1 MALALVL
8 IGVILMFP
16 KFKLMHSCFL
26 LWMVFGMLFD
36 AAALAEQ
43 GEHEHDL
50 QVSAQLSLHDL
61 VEKTIARYPDSTLLA
76 AKQIEIDAKN
86 KRANGVLPAAPAI
99 GLLNRNDVITSN
111 RGEREWEAELE
122 LPVWLPGQRAARV
135 AIARDAAL
143 GLVDAHAALNLQ
155 VAGMVRDAVWDIA
168 MMTHQATLAK
178 SRHQTSLALLND
190 VEKRVKAGDLP
201 KTDIMLAQN
210 EAYQAETFLLR
221 AEAEV
226 KHAQFRYILLTG
238 LHSIPEAVSEQQV
251 KTTLD
256 DNHPALRDASKKL
269 LVADDERNLV
279 KVERRENPTVSL
291 NARSQ
296 RGPFDNQANETLGLK
311 VRIPFD
317 TETHSAPLLANA
329 EMNYAK
335 NQVEAQH
342 LRYALEAAFHE
353 AEHNLEVTTAELA
366 ITTKQHA
373 NAQES
378 LRLAKKAFALG
389 ETDLVNL
396 LRVQASAYEA
406 ERAMTQR
413 QIQLQWDTAHYNQAA
428 GEMP

>member
-1 MALALVL
+1 
-8 IGVILMFP
+8 MFL
-16 KFKLMHSCFL
+16 KFKLMHPWL
-26 LWMVFGMLFD
+26 LLC
-36 AAALAEQ
+36 ALYSLMPSAPAFAEQ
-43 GEHEHDL
+43 DEHDHDL
-50 QVSAQLSLHDL
+50 QVSGQLTLHEL
-61 VEKTIARYPDSTLLA
+61 VEKTIVRYPDSALLV
-76 AKQIEIDAKN
+76 AKQIEIEAKN
-86 KRANGVLPAAPAI
+86 KRANGILPAAPAI
-99 GLLNRNDVITSN
+99 GLLNRNDAMTSN

-122 LPVWLPGQRAARV
+122 LPVWLPGQRAARETL
-135 AIARDAAL
+135 ARDAAL
-143 GLVDAHAALNLQ
+143 GLLDSRATLNLQ
-155 VAGMVRDAVWDIA
+155 VAGMVRDALWDIA
-168 MMTHQATLAK
+168 MMTHQAALAK

-221 AEAEV
+221 ADAEV
-226 KHAQFRYILLTG
+226 KHAQFRYKLLTG
-238 LHSIPEAVSEQQV
+238 LNTIPEAFSEQQV

-256 DNHPALRDASKKL
+256 DNHPALRDASKKI
-269 LVADDERNLV
+269 LVADDERNLI

-296 RGPFDNQANETLGLK
+296 RGPFDNQANESLGLK
-311 VRIPFD
+311 LRIPLE
-317 TETHSAPLLANA
+317 TEAHSAPLVANA

-335 NQVEAQH
+335 NQAEAQH

-389 ETDLVNL
+389 ETDLVSL

-406 ERAMTQR
+406 ERAMKQR

>member
-1 MALALVL
+1 
-8 IGVILMFP
+8 MFL
-16 KFKLMHSCFL
+16 KFKLIHPWL
-26 LWMVFGMLFD
+26 LLC
-36 AAALAEQ
+36 ALYCLMPSAPAFAEQ
-43 GEHEHDL
+43 DEHDHDL
-50 QVSAQLSLHDL
+50 QVSAQLTLHEL
-61 VEKTIARYPDSTLLA
+61 VEKTIVRYPDSALLA
-76 AKQIEIDAKN
+76 AKQIEIEAKN
-86 KRANGVLPAAPAI
+86 KRANGILPAAPAI
-99 GLLNRNDVITSN
+99 GLLNRNDGITSN

-122 LPVWLPGQRAARV
+122 LPVWLPGQRAARETL
-135 AIARDAAL
+135 ARDAAL
-143 GLVDAHAALNLQ
+143 GLVDTRATLNLQ
-155 VAGMVRDAVWDIA
+155 VAGMVRDALWDIA
-168 MMTHQATLAK
+168 MMTHQAALAK

-210 EAYQAETFLLR
+210 EAYQAETFSLR

-226 KHAQFRYILLTG
+226 KHAQFRYKLLTG
-238 LHSIPEAVSEQQV
+238 LNTIPEAFSEQQV

-256 DNHPALRDASKKL
+256 DNHPALRDASKKI
-269 LVADDERNLV
+269 LVADDERNLI

-296 RGPFDNQANETLGLK
+296 RGPFDNQANESLGLK
-311 VRIPFD
+311 LRIPLE
-317 TETHSAPLLANA
+317 TEAHSAPLVANA
-329 EMNYAK
+329 EVNYAK
-335 NQVEAQH
+335 HQVEAQH

-366 ITTKQHA
+366 ITTKQNA

-406 ERAMTQR
+406 ERAMKQR

>member
-1 MALALVL
+1 
-8 IGVILMFP
+8 MFLN
-16 KFKLMHSCFL
+16 FKLINPYFL
-26 LWMVFGMLFD
+26 LWVLYCLLFS
-36 AAALAEQ
+36 ATAFAEQ
-43 GEHEHDL
+43 DEHDHDL
-50 QVSAQLSLHDL
+50 QISAQLSLHDL
-61 VEKTIARYPDSTLLA
+61 VEKTIARYPDSALLA

-86 KRANGVLPAAPAI
+86 KRANGILPAAPAI
-99 GLLNRNDVITSN
+99 GLLNRNDLITSN

-122 LPVWLPGQRAARV
+122 LPVWLPGQRAARE

-143 GLVDAHAALNLQ
+143 GLVDARATLNLQ
-155 VAGMVRDAVWDIA
+155 VAGMVRDALWDIA

-178 SRHQTSLALLND
+178 SRHQTSLALVND

-238 LHSIPEAVSEQQV
+238 SRTAPEAFSEQQV
-251 KTTLD
+251 KTSLN

-269 LVADDERNLV
+269 LIADDERTLV
-279 KVERRENPTVSL
+279 KVERRENPTVSF

-296 RGPFDNQANETLGLK
+296 RGPFDNQANESLGLK
-311 VRIPFD
+311 LRIPFE
-317 TETHSAPLLANA
+317 TETHSAPLVANA

-335 NQVEAQH
+335 NQAESQH
-342 LRYALEAAFHE
+342 LRYTLEAAFHE

-378 LRLAKKAFALG
+378 LRLAKKSFALG
-389 ETDLVNL
+389 ETDLVSL

-406 ERAMTQR
+406 ERAMKQR

>member
-1 MALALVL
+1 
-8 IGVILMFP
+8 MFP
-16 KFKLMHSCFL
+16 KFKLMPPWLL
-26 LWMVFGMLFD
+26 LWALYCLLFNMP
-36 AAALAEQ
+36 AFAESD
-43 GEHEHDL
+43 EHDHDL
-50 QVSAQLSLHDL
+50 QVSAQLTLHDL
-61 VEKTIARYPDSTLLA
+61 VEKTIVRYPDSALLS

-86 KRANGVLPAAPAI
+86 KRANGILPAAPAI
-99 GLLNRNDVITSN
+99 GLLNRNDAITSN
-111 RGEREWEAELE
+111 RGEREWEADLE
-122 LPVWLPGQRAARV
+122 LPIWLPGQRAARE
-135 AIARDAAL
+135 ALARDAAL
-143 GLVDAHAALNLQ
+143 GLVDTRATLNLQ
-155 VAGMVRDAVWDIA
+155 VAGMVRDALWDIA
-168 MMTHQATLAK
+168 MMTHQASLAK
-178 SRHQTSLALLND
+178 SRYQTALALLSN

-226 KHAQFRYILLTG
+226 KHAQFRYSLLTG
-238 LHSIPEAVSEQQV
+238 LHSIPEVFSEQQV

-256 DNHPALRDASKKL
+256 DNHPALRDASKKI
-269 LVADDERNLV
+269 LVADDERNLI

-296 RGPFDNQANETLGLK
+296 RGPFDNQANESLGLK
-311 VRIPFD
+311 LRIPFE
-317 TETHSAPLLANA
+317 TEAHSAPLVANA

-335 NQVEAQH
+335 NQAEAQH
-342 LRYALEAAFHE
+342 LRYTLEAAFHE
-353 AEHNLEVTTAELA
+353 AEHNLEVTIAELA

-406 ERAMTQR
+406 ERAMKQR

>member
-1 MALALVL
+1 
-8 IGVILMFP
+8 MFP
-16 KFKLMHSCFL
+16 KFKLMHLCFL
-26 LWMVFGMLFD
+26 LWALYSVLFNTP
-36 AAALAEQ
+36 AYAEQ
-43 GEHEHDL
+43 DEHDHDL
-50 QVSAQLSLHDL
+50 QVSAQLTLHDL
-61 VEKTIARYPDSTLLA
+61 VEKTIIRYPDSALLA
-76 AKQIEIDAKN
+76 AKKIEIEAKN
-86 KRANGVLPAAPAI
+86 KRANGILPAAPAI
-99 GLLNRNDVITSN
+99 GLLNRNDAITSN

-122 LPVWLPGQRAARV
+122 LPVWLPGQRAARE

-143 GLVDAHAALNLQ
+143 GLMDTRATLNLQ
-155 VAGMVRDAVWDIA
+155 VAGMVRDALWDIA
-168 MMTHQATLAK
+168 MMSHQATLAK

-226 KHAQFRYILLTG
+226 KHAQFRYKLLTG
-238 LHSIPEAVSEQQV
+238 LNTIPEAFSEQQV

-256 DNHPALRDASKKL
+256 DNHPALRDASKKI

-296 RGPFDNQANETLGLK
+296 RGPFDNQANESLGLK
-311 VRIPFD
+311 LRIPFE
-317 TETHSAPLLANA
+317 TEAHSAPLVANA

-342 LRYALEAAFHE
+342 LRYTLEAAFHE

-366 ITTKQHA
+366 IITKQHA

-378 LRLAKKAFALG
+378 LRLSKKAFVLG
-389 ETDLVNL
+389 ETDLVSL

-406 ERAMTQR
+406 ERAMKQR

>member
-1 MALALVL
+1 
-8 IGVILMFP
+8 MFP
-16 KFKLMHSCFL
+16 KFKLMHPWFL
-26 LWMVFGMLFD
+26 LWALYTALFNTS
-36 AAALAEQ
+36 AFAEQ
-43 GEHEHDL
+43 DEHDHDL

-61 VEKTIARYPDSTLLA
+61 VEKTIIRYPDNALLA
-76 AKQIEIDAKN
+76 TKQIEIDAKN
-86 KRANGVLPAAPAI
+86 KRASGILPAAPAI
-99 GLLNRNDVITSN
+99 GLLNRNDAITSN

-122 LPVWLPGQRAARV
+122 LPVWLPGQRAARE
-135 AIARDAAL
+135 ALARDAAL
-143 GLVDAHAALNLQ
+143 GLFDTRATLNLQ
-155 VAGMVRDAVWDIA
+155 VAGMVRDALWDIA

-178 SRHQTSLALLND
+178 GRYQTALALLSD

-226 KHAQFRYILLTG
+226 KHAQFRYKLLTG
-238 LHSIPEAVSEQQV
+238 LNTIPEAFSEQQV

-256 DNHPALRDASKKL
+256 DNHPALRDASKKI

-296 RGPFDNQANETLGLK
+296 RGPFDNQANESLGLK
-311 VRIPFD
+311 LRIPLE
-317 TETHSAPLLANA
+317 TEAHSAPLVANA

-335 NQVEAQH
+335 NQAEAQL
-342 LRYALEAAFHE
+342 LRYTLEAAFHE
-353 AEHNLEVTTAELA
+353 AQHNLEVTTAELA

-389 ETDLVNL
+389 ETDLVSL

-406 ERAMTQR
+406 ERAMKQR

>member
-1 MALALVL
+1 MFQKFRL
-8 IGVILMFP
+8 INQQWLSIW
-16 KFKLMHSCFL
+16 L
-26 LWMVFGMLFD
+26 LSMLIFHLP
-36 AAALAEQ
+36 ALAEQ
-43 GEHEHDL
+43 DEHDHDL
-50 QVSAQLSLHDL
+50 QVNPQLTLHDL
-61 VEKTIARYPDSTLLA
+61 VEKTITRYPDSNLLI
-76 AKQIEIDAKN
+76 AKQIEIEARS
-86 KRANGVLPAAPAI
+86 KRANGILPSAPAI
-99 GLLNRNDVITSN
+99 GLLNRNDTMTSN

-122 LPVWLPGQRAARV
+122 LPIWLPGQRAARA

-143 GLVDAHAALNLQ
+143 GLLDTRATLNLQ
-155 VAGMVRDAVWDIA
+155 VAGMVRDALWEIT
-168 MMTHQATLAK
+168 MMTHQASLAK
-178 SRHQTSLALLND
+178 SRHQTALALVND
-190 VEKRVKAGDLP
+190 VEKRVKAGDLA

-226 KHAQFRYILLTG
+226 KHAQYRYQLLTG
-238 LHSIPEAVSEQQV
+238 LNSIPAVFAEQQTDS
-251 KTTLD
+251 KLD
-256 DNHPALRDASKKL
+256 DHHPALRDAAQKL
-269 LVADDERNLV
+269 LLADDERDLV
-279 KVERRENPTVSL
+279 KVERRENPSVLL

-296 RGPFDNQANETLGLK
+296 RGPFDNQANESLGLK
-311 VRIPFD
+311 LRIPL
-317 TETHSAPLLANA
+317 ETDSHSAPLLANA

-342 LRYALEAAFHE
+342 LRYQLQAAFHE
-353 AEHNLEVTTAELA
+353 AEHNLEVTSAELA

-373 NAQES
+373 NAQEN

-406 ERAMTQR
+406 ERAMNQR